1 MSAPA
6 PTVGPLRVPPAVTEV
21 TAPFWTG
28 GEHGE
33 LRVCRCDDCGTWSHP
48 PRERCRACASRAM
61 VPRPVSG
68 RGHVAS
74 FTVNHQQWNPAG
86 RTDPYVIAIVEL
98 VEQPGLRLIT
108 NVVGEGAERVEIG
121 SPVTVRFEQ
130 LEDVWLP
137 LFELDDPA
145 P

>member
-1 MSAPA
+1 
-6 PTVGPLRVPPAVTEV
+6 
-21 TAPFWTG
+21 
-28 GEHGE
+28 
-33 LRVCRCDDCGTWSHP
+33 
-48 PRERCRACASRAM
+48 M

-86 RTDPYVIAIVEL
+86 RTAPYVIAIVEL

-108 NVVGEGAERVEIG
+108 NVVGDGAERVEIG

-137 LFELDDPA
+137 LFELVDPA